1 MINQVPSPVLEVHD
15 LTISYDQS
23 PVLWNV
29 DLSVPR
35 GKLIGVL
42 GPNGAGKS
50 TLIKAIMGL
59 LKPTSGYIKIFDKN
73 LEEVREKISYVP
85 QRESVDWNFPASVL
99 DVVMMGT
106 YGKLGLFK
114 RPGKKEKEIALKS
127 LDQVGMMSFVNRQ
140 ISELSGGQQQR
151 VFIARALAQEA
162 DLYLMDEPFAGV
174 DMATET
180 AIFQLLKEMTAA
192 GKTIILVH
200 HDVHSAM
207 NYFDWIIMLNLHL
220 VASGLT
226 DQVMTEE
233 LLRKTYGGKLNLL
246 TKVTELI
253 RKKDFNPFKS

>member
-1 MINQVPSPVLEVHD
+1 MITHVENPILEIHD
-15 LTISYDQS
+15 LTVSYDQN

-29 DLSVPR
+29 DLSLPAGNLV
-35 GKLIGVL
+35 GIL

-59 LKPTSGYIKIFDKN
+59 IPPTSGFVKIFDKPLN
-73 LEEVREKISYVP
+73 DVRARISYVP

-106 YGKLGLFK
+106 YGKLGLFR
-114 RPGKKEKEIALKS
+114 RPGKKEKDLAMQS
-127 LDQVGMMSFVNRQ
+127 LEQVGMAGFSKRQ

-180 AIFQLLKEMTAA
+180 AIFQLLRDMTTS
-192 GKTIILVH
+192 GKTVIVVH
-200 HDVHSAM
+200 HDIHSAM
-207 NYFDWIIMLNLHL
+207 NFFDWLIMLNLHL
-220 VASGLT
+220 VASGPKES
-226 DQVMTEE
+226 VMNEE
-233 LLRKTYGGKLNLL
+233 MLRKTYGGKLNLL
-246 TKVTELI
+246 TRVTDLI
-253 RKKDFNPFKS
+253 RQKDFNPLKG

>member
-15 LTISYDQS
+15 LTVSYDQS

-29 DLSVPR
+29 DLTLPS
-35 GKLIGVL
+35 GKLIGIL

-50 TLIKAIMGL
+50 TLIKSIMGL
-59 LKPTSGYIKIFDKN
+59 VKPTSGYVKIFDKT
-73 LEEVREKISYVP
+73 LEEVRNKISYVP

-106 YGKLGLFK
+106 YGKLGLFR
-114 RPGKKEKEIALKS
+114 RPGKKEKEIAQRS
-127 LDQVGMMSFVNRQ
+127 LDQVGMTSFVNRQ

-180 AIFQLLKEMTAA
+180 AIFQLLQEMTSS
-192 GKTIILVH
+192 GKTILVVH
-200 HDVHSAM
+200 HDIHSAM

-220 VASGLT
+220 VGSGPT

-246 TKVTELI
+246 TKVSELI
-253 RKKDFNPFKS
+253 RKKDFNPLKS